1 MVNEAFP
8 KPHKGILVI
17 RFKLMN
23 KIKNKYILLPVIT
36 AVFSL
41 VLLIFFSSTFKIN
54 KDKLY
59 IDFLKDASTNSISTV
74 YVTTSPKVQVKL
86 KDGTI
91 YETDNP
97 RTDNFKENL
106 LKSGINVSE
115 QTLTNPLEIASIVGL
130 LISLIVIGI
139 MSFKSTKIKSKGMFS
154 ASNLDV
160 TAVEDIGFNF
170 DSVAGNEEAKDSVK
184 DVVDFLKNP
193 EKYSTYGAR
202 MPRGIILYGD
212 PGTGKTLLA
221 KAVAGEAN
229 VPFYAVSGSDFVQVY
244 VGVGAGR
251 IRSLFKKARSHGKAV
266 IFIDEIDAIGK
277 KRDNGR
283 GGGSD
288 EKDQTLNALLTEMSG
303 FNETEGI
310 MIIAATNR
318 LDMLDE
324 ALLRPGRFDRHIE
337 VTLPDVS
344 AREKILKLHLKN
356 KPIKDID
363 YSEWAHKTSY
373 FSGAKLENLANE
385 AAIIACKDNSGFIE
399 NDHLDKA
406 YSIMLAG
413 YEKVHRDYIKD
424 ADRKITA
431 FHEAGHALISSKIL
445 PKDKVSKVTII
456 PTTKGAGGYTLSIPE
471 DKLYQNKD
479 HLKKRIMVLL
489 GGRAAEEIIFGED
502 HITTGAYNDLQRSTE
517 LVSAMITEYG
527 MGESLGLLTMDKLKD
542 SGFTNQDSVFL
553 ECKNLISELYEE
565 VKSILLAEKQTLE
578 AITALLIEKET
589 IDHEDLIGLLLAK
602 ESIVA

>member
-1 MVNEAFP
+1 
-8 KPHKGILVI
+8 
-17 RFKLMN
+17 MN
-23 KIKNKYILLPVIT
+23 KIKNKYILLPIVT
-36 AVFSL
+36 AILSL
-41 VLLIFFSSTFKIN
+41 AFLIFVSNTFKIS

-59 IDFLKDASTNSISTV
+59 IDFLKDVSSKTISTV
-74 YVTTSPKVQVKL
+74 YVTTSPKIQVKL
-86 KDGTI
+86 KDGTV

-97 RTDNFKENL
+97 RTNNFKEDL
-106 LKSGINVSE
+106 LKNGINVSE
-115 QTLTNPLEIASIVGL
+115 ETLTNPAEIASITGFVL
-130 LISLIVIGI
+130 SLIALGI
-139 MSFKSTKIKSKGMFS
+139 MSFKSSKISSKGMFS
-154 ASNLDV
+154 ATNLDV
-160 TAVEDIGFNF
+160 AAVEDIGFNF
-170 DSVAGNEEAKDSVK
+170 ESVAGNEEAKESVQ

-193 EKYSTYGAR
+193 EKYSAYGAR
-202 MPRGIILYGD
+202 MPKGIILYGD

-229 VPFYAVSGSDFVQVY
+229 VPFYAVSGSDFVQIY

-310 MIIAATNR
+310 IIIAATNR

-363 YSEWAHKTSY
+363 YAEWAHKTSY
-373 FSGAKLENLANE
+373 FSGAKLENLTNE
-385 AAIIACKDNSGFIE
+385 AAIIACKDNSVFIE
-399 NDHLDKA
+399 NIHLDKA
-406 YSIMLAG
+406 YSIVLAG
-413 YEKVHRDYIKD
+413 YEKVDRDYIKD
-424 ADRKITA
+424 EDRKITA
-431 FHEAGHALISSKIL
+431 FHEAGHALISLKML

-471 DKLYQNKD
+471 DKLYQNKEY
-479 HLKKRIMVLL
+479 LKKRIMVLL
-489 GGRAAEEIIFGED
+489 GGRAAEEIIFGQD
-502 HITTGAYNDLQRSTE
+502 HVTTGAYNDLQRSTE
-517 LVSAMITEYG
+517 LVTNMITEYG
-527 MGESLGLLTMDKLKD
+527 MGEALGLLTMDKLKD
-542 SGFTNQDSVFL
+542 SGFTNQEAVFS
-553 ECKNLISELYEE
+553 ECKNLISELYEK
-565 VKSILLAEKQTLE
+565 VKSILTDEKEALE
-578 AITALLIEKET
+578 AMTALLIEKET
-589 IDHEDLIGLLLAK
+589 IYHEDLINIIGDK
-602 ESIVA
+602 SNNVS

>member
-1 MVNEAFP
+1 
-8 KPHKGILVI
+8 
-17 RFKLMN
+17 MN
-23 KIKNKYILLPVIT
+23 KIKNKYILLPTIT
-36 AVFSL
+36 AIFSL
-41 VLLIFFSSTFKIN
+41 AFLIFVSNTFKISS
-54 KDKLY
+54 DKLY
-59 IDFLKDASTNSISTV
+59 IDFLKDVSSNTISTV
-74 YVTTSPKVQVKL
+74 YVTTSPKIQVKL

-97 RTDNFKENL
+97 RTNNFKEDL
-106 LKSGINVSE
+106 LRNGIKVSE
-115 QTLTNPLEIASIVGL
+115 QTLTNPTEVASIIVFVL
-130 LISLIVIGI
+130 SLIALGI
-139 MSFKSTKIKSKGMFS
+139 MTFKSSNIKSKGMFS
-154 ASNLDV
+154 ATNLDV
-160 TAVEDIGFNF
+160 TAVEDISFNF
-170 DSVAGNEEAKDSVK
+170 DSVAGNEEAKDSVQ

-193 EKYSTYGAR
+193 EKYSAYGAR
-202 MPRGIILYGD
+202 MPKGIILYGD

-310 MIIAATNR
+310 IIIAATNR

-373 FSGAKLENLANE
+373 FSGAKLENLTNE
-385 AAIIACKDNSGFIE
+385 AAIIACKDNSLFIE
-399 NDHLDKA
+399 NKHLDKA
-406 YSIMLAG
+406 FSIVLAG
-413 YEKVHRDYIKD
+413 YEKVDRGYIKD
-424 ADRKITA
+424 EDRKITA
-431 FHEAGHALISSKIL
+431 FHEAGHALISLKVL
-445 PKDKVSKVTII
+445 PNDKVSKVTII

-471 DKLYQNKD
+471 DKLYQNKN
-479 HLKKRIMVLL
+479 HLKKKIMMLL
-489 GGRAAEEIIFGED
+489 GGRAAEEIIFGQD

-517 LVSAMITEYG
+517 LVTNMITEYG
-527 MGESLGLLTMDKLKD
+527 MGEALGLLTMDKLKD
-542 SGFTNQDSVFL
+542 SGFTNQEAVFS
-553 ECKNLISELYEE
+553 ECKNLITELYED
-565 VKSILLAEKQTLE
+565 VKSLLTIDREALE

-589 IDHEDLIGLLLAK
+589 IYYEDLVSIIG
-602 ESIVA
+602 